1 MSRAASPRLQ
11 DRAVPNP
18 LPTLPA
24 ELSPVL
30 ARLYASRGVQTA
42 DDLDYRLASLPD
54 PRGIQGLQTAAE
66 TLADAVMADRRVLV
80 VGDFDADGATST
92 ALAIRCLEA
101 FGATRVDFLVP
112 NRFEYGYGLTEG
124 LVQVARERSPD
135 LIMTVD
141 NGISAHEG
149 VEAAKAASI
158 PVVITDHHLP
168 GPSLP
173 DAVAIVNP
181 RVNSEAFE
189 GQALAGVGVCF
200 CTMLGVRRVL
210 RERGWFDDAQP
221 EPNLVAWLD
230 LVALGTV
237 ADVVP
242 MDRMN
247 RLLVSHGLKRIR
259 AGHGTAGVNALL
271 DIAGRQSRRVTAADM
286 GFAAGPRLNAAGRLG
301 DMSVGIELLLTE
313 DPARAAELAAQLD
326 GMNRRRRELET
337 SMREEALIAIQAAAD
352 ANPDNDD
359 RVLCLFDPEWHQGVI
374 GIVASRLKDHF
385 QRPVIA
391 FAPGEDG
398 WIKGSGRS
406 IPGVHIRDLVEA
418 IDTRTRGELI
428 QQFGGHAMAAGLT
441 LRETQYDTFQQV
453 LDQVSADWPGLSDNG
468 LVIETDGELN
478 PDEFTLRCARAI
490 REGGP
495 WGPGFPEPCFRGFFT
510 ILTQREVGQGHLKL
524 SLRPTT
530 GDASALDAIA
540 FNAMDRG
547 WDQLGEGRV
556 EAVFRLDVNHFRG
569 QERLQLVVEHL
580 AAA

>member
-1 MSRAASPRLQ
+1 
-11 DRAVPNP
+11 
-18 LPTLPA
+18 
-24 ELSPVL
+24 
-30 ARLYASRGVQTA
+30 
-42 DDLDYRLASLPD
+42 
-54 PRGIQGLQTAAE
+54 
-66 TLADAVMADRRVLV
+66 
-80 VGDFDADGATST
+80 
-92 ALAIRCLEA
+92 
-101 FGATRVDFLVP
+101 
-112 NRFEYGYGLTEG
+112 
-124 LVQVARERSPD
+124 
-135 LIMTVD
+135 
-141 NGISAHEG
+141 
-149 VEAAKAASI
+149 
-158 PVVITDHHLP
+158 
-168 GPSLP
+168 
-173 DAVAIVNP
+173 
-181 RVNSEAFE
+181 
-189 GQALAGVGVCF
+189 
-200 CTMLGVRRVL
+200 MLGVRRVL

-259 AGHGTAGVNALL
+259 AGHSTAGVNALL
-271 DIAGRQSRRVTAADM
+271 DVADRQSRRVTAADM

-337 SMREEALIAIQAAAD
+337 SMREEALVAIQAAAE

-391 FAPGEDG
+391 FAPGEEG

-406 IPGVHIRDLVEA
+406 VPGVHLRDLVEA

-441 LRETQYDTFQQV
+441 LREAQYDAFRQA
-453 LDQVSADWPGLSDNG
+453 LDQVSIDWPGLSNNG
-468 LVIETDGELN
+468 LMIETDGELN
-478 PDEFTLRCARAI
+478 LDELTLGCARAI

-495 WGPGFPEPCFRGFFT
+495 WGPDFPEPCFRGVFT

-524 SLRPTT
+524 TLRPADS
-530 GDASALDAIA
+530 GGSALDAIA

-547 WDQLGEGRV
+547 WDQLRGGHV

>member
-11 DRAVPNP
+11 DRPLPNP
-18 LPTLPA
+18 LPTMPAALPPI
-24 ELSPVL
+24 LV
-30 ARLYASRGVQTA
+30 RLYASRGVQNA
-42 DDLDYRLASLPD
+42 DELDYRLASLPD
-54 PRGIQGLQTAAE
+54 PRGINGLEAAAE

-92 ALAIRCLEA
+92 ALAIRCLRA
-101 FGATRVDFLVP
+101 FGATGVDFLVP
-112 NRFEYGYGLTEG
+112 NRFEFGYGLTEG
-124 LVQVARERSPD
+124 LVDIACKRSPD

-141 NGISAHEG
+141 NGISSHDG
-149 VEAAKAASI
+149 VAAAKAANI

-168 GPSLP
+168 GPTLP
-173 DAVAIVNP
+173 DAMAIVNP
-181 RVNSEAFE
+181 RVDSEAFE
-189 GQALAGVGVCF
+189 GEGLAGVGVCF

-210 RERGWFDDAQP
+210 RGRGWFDEGRP
-221 EPNLVAWLD
+221 EPNLVGWLD

-247 RLLVSHGLKRIR
+247 RLLVSHGLRRIR
-259 AGHGTAGVNALL
+259 AGYCTPGVKALL
-271 DIAGRQSRRVTAADM
+271 DIAGRESRRVTAADM

-301 DMSVGIELLLTE
+301 DMSVGIELLMTE
-313 DPARAAELAAQLD
+313 TPEHAAGLAAELD
-326 GMNRRRRELET
+326 SMNRRRRDLET
-337 SMREEALIAIQAAAD
+337 SMREEALVAIQAAAE
-352 ANPDNDD
+352 ANPDNND
-359 RVLCLFDPEWHQGVI
+359 RVLCLFNPEWHQGVI

-391 FAPGEDG
+391 FAPGEHG

-406 IPGVHIRDLVEA
+406 VAGVHIRDLIEA
-418 IDTRTRGELI
+418 IDTQTRGELI

-441 LRETQYDTFQQV
+441 VPEAQYEKFRHA
-453 LDQVSADWPGLSDNG
+453 LDQASAAWPGLSSNG
-468 LVIETDGELN
+468 LVIETDGELG
-478 PDEFTLRCARAI
+478 PDELNLRCAQAI

-495 WGPGFPEPCFRGFFT
+495 WGPGFPEPCFRGVFN
-510 ILTQREVGQGHLKL
+510 ILAQREVGQGHLKL
-524 SLRPTT
+524 SLRPA
-530 GDASALDAIA
+530 ASDGGALDAIA

-547 WDQLGEGRV
+547 WDQLGGGRV

-580 AAA
+580 MAA